1 MKMIK
6 YDLHLLGWYEFQK
19 LCLTITQEILGQ
31 TVMTFLDSNDAGKDG
46 AFSGIWKQKDGE
58 DLTGNFVIQCKFT
71 NKSDKNLRLSDLD
84 DEFSKIERL
93 VLEKRCDCY
102 VLMTNAGI
110 SGRFETTFS
119 RQLSAL
125 GVKTWRVFGSNWIYS
140 QIHESTRLRT
150 LVPRIYGLGDLS
162 QILDERAYSQARQ
175 LLLSMRDDLSKIV
188 ITTAYYKAA
197 KALSDHGFVLII
209 GEPAAGK
216 TTIAS
221 LLAMAAVDQWKLFT
235 LKLDTP
241 ELVIKHWNSDAPT
254 QLFWIDDAFGVT
266 QYESNLVNNWNHIL
280 PQVKAM
286 IKQGIKIVM
295 TSRDYIYRRAR
306 NDLKEG
312 AFPLFNE
319 SQVVI
324 DLHKLTMPEKEQ
336 ILYNHLKLGRHPKQF
351 LTKMKPFLNDIA
363 NNSRFIPETARRL
376 ADPAFTK
383 QMYISKYSLMQFVEK
398 QESFLEDVIRG
409 LDNDCKAALALIYMN
424 NGQVVSPLELEQNEY
439 DAINKLGSDI
449 GSCIQALEAM
459 KDSLVQ
465 YTFIEDNSVWRFK
478 HPTIGDA
485 YARIVS
491 KSPEQLEIYLYG
503 TDIEKVME
511 QVTCGNVGLEKT
523 IIVPKAM
530 YNIILERIL
539 LFNESEAYK
548 TDYLSRW
555 GAKRKIYTFLS
566 RRSSKDFIN
575 LYISKNPK
583 IFEQIVKPS
592 MSFHYSEDIDLVIKL
607 NELQLLPENYRKE
620 FVNYIA
626 HFTISGDDLYVLR
639 NEDLQKVFTTMELE
653 ELKQKIKTQLLP
665 KLEGVRRKREDEFKT
680 YNDDT
685 SEEHME
691 DFFDKMNIL
700 QEEFREEENVIE
712 VIENEVSKAKNWVDE
727 HLFQKDERPDRVLD
741 ITEEKTIITTSRSI
755 FDDVDI

>member
-1 MKMIK
+1 MIK

-19 LCLTITQEILGQ
+19 LCLTIVKEILGQ
-31 TVMTFLDSNDAGKDG
+31 TVMTFLDNNDAGKDG
-46 AFSGIWKQKDGE
+46 AFSGTWKQKDDE

-71 NKSDKNLRLSDLD
+71 NKLDKNLILADLN
-84 DEFSKIERL
+84 DEFAKIERL
-93 VLEKRCDCY
+93 VQENRCDCY

-110 SGRFETTFS
+110 SGQFAIKFGKN
-119 RQLSAL
+119 LLAL
-125 GVKTWRVFGSNWIYS
+125 GVKTWRVFGKDWICD
-140 QIHESTRLRT
+140 QIHESNRLRM
-150 LVPRIYGLGDLS
+150 LVPRIYGLGDLG

-188 ITTAYYKAA
+188 VTTAYYNAA
-197 KALSDHGFVLII
+197 KALNDHGFVLLI

-241 ELVIKHWNSDAPT
+241 ELVIKHWNSEAPT
-254 QLFWIDDAFGVT
+254 QFFWIDDAFGVT
-266 QYESNLVNNWNHIL
+266 QYESALVNNWNHIL
-280 PQVKAM
+280 PQVRAM
-286 IKQGIKIVM
+286 LKQGIKIVM
-295 TSRDYIYRRAR
+295 TSRDYIYTRAR

-324 DLHKLTMPEKEQ
+324 DLHQLTILEKEQ
-336 ILYNHLKLGRHPKQF
+336 ILYNHLKLGRQSKRF
-351 LTKMKPFLNDIA
+351 LTDIKPFLNDIA

-383 QMYISKYSLMQFVEK
+383 NLYISKYFLIEFVEK

-409 LDNDCKAALALIYMN
+409 LDSDSKAALALIYMN
-424 NGQVVSPLELEQNEY
+424 SGQVVSPLELKQKEL
-439 DAINKLGSDI
+439 DVINKLGSDI
-449 GSCIQALEAM
+449 GSCIQALESM

-465 YTFIEDNSVWRFK
+465 YTFLEDESVWRFK

-485 YARIVS
+485 YAKIIS
-491 KSPEQLEIYLYG
+491 ESPEQLEIYLHG

-511 QVTCGNVGLEKT
+511 QVTCGNIGLEKT

-530 YNIILERIL
+530 YDIIVEQML
-539 LFNESEAYK
+539 LFKESETYK
-548 TDYLSRW
+548 TGHLSRW
-555 GAKRKIYTFLS
+555 GAKRKICTFLS
-566 RRSSKDFIN
+566 RRSSKDFLN

-592 MSFHYSEDIDLVIKL
+592 MSFDYSEEIDLVMKL

-620 FVNYIA
+620 FVDYIA
-626 HFTISGDDLYVLR
+626 HFTISGDDLYLLR
-639 NEDLQKVFTTMELE
+639 NNDLQKVFTTAELE
-653 ELKQKIKTQLLP
+653 DVKNKIRAQLLP
-665 KLEGVRRKREDEFKT
+665 NIAAVRRNRENEFREYT
-680 YNDDT
+680 NDT

-691 DFFDKMNIL
+691 DFYDKMKIL
-700 QEEFREEENVIE
+700 QEEFQAEENIIE
-712 VIENEVSKAKNWVDE
+712 TIEKEISEAKNWVNDN
-727 HLFQKDERPDRVLD
+727 LSQKDERPDRVLD
-741 ITEEKTIITTSRSI
+741 ITEEITKITTSRSI
-755 FDDVDI
+755 FDDIDM